1 MATQEAGGRSLGVEC
16 MEALSALSRLLSQLE
31 GERQLS
37 DTTREAASLAAEA
50 AGRASG
56 LAASVGEEFDWR
68 RRMEGRL
75 AETRDAARDLERRVG
90 EMYRAMHEREEWPAG

>member
-1 MATQEAGGRSLGVEC
+1 MDTQEAGGRSLGVEC
-16 MEALSALSRLLSQLE
+16 IRALDALSRLLAQLE

-37 DTTREAASLAAEA
+37 DSTREAASIAAEA

-68 RRMEGRL
+68 RRMEGRM

-90 EMYRAMHEREEWPAG
+90 ELYRAMHEQTEWPAR

>member
-16 MEALSALSRLLSQLE
+16 IDALNALSRLLARLE

-37 DTTREAASLAAEA
+37 DSTREAAAFAAEA
-50 AGRASG
+50 AGRASR
-56 LAASVGEEFDWR
+56 LAATVGEEFDWR
-68 RRMEGRL
+68 RRMEGRM

-90 EMYRAMHEREEWPAG
+90 ELYRAMHEQTEWPAG